1 MPYTVKKGT
10 EEGEKG
16 KECVYKKEGSKETK
30 VGCTDGPVKDYLAA
44 LYANTDES
52 LEKTIRDCIE
62 EAVDPSY
69 NQREYVTTVTVN
81 IDRKLGGEREE
92 TLREIRG
99 IRRVTTVST
108 LPDSAKSY
116 GTRQRVDLSVKFTLQ
131 GAESLQKYLQM
142 EFYPGLRK
150 IKGLS
155 IINVSNP
162 KEI

>member
-1 MPYTVKKGT
+1 MPYKA
-10 EEGEKG
+10 E
-16 KECVYKKEGSKETK
+16 
-30 VGCTDGPVKDYLAA
+30 
-44 LYANTDES
+44 N

-69 NQREYVTTVTVN
+69 NQREYVTTVTVS

-116 GTRQRVDLSVKFTLQ
+116 DTRHRVDLNVKFALQ
-131 GAESLQKYLQM
+131 GAESLQKYLQI
-142 EFYPGLRK
+142 ELYPGLRK

-162 KEI
+162 KDI

>member
-1 MPYTVKKGT
+1 MPYKA
-10 EEGEKG
+10 KG
-16 KECVYKKEGSKETK
+16 KCVYKKKRDGSLGKK

-52 LEKTIRDCIE
+52 LDEIIRKCIE

-69 NQREYVTTVTVN
+69 NQRQYVTTVTVR

-99 IRRVTTVST
+99 IKRVTTVSV
-108 LPDSAKSY
+108 LPDSAQSY
-116 GTRQRVDLSVKFTLQ
+116 ETRNRVDLSLKFALV
-131 GAESLQKYLQM
+131 GAESLQKYLQI
-142 EFYPGLRK
+142 ELIPGLRK

-155 IINVSNP
+155 VINLSNP

>member
-1 MPYTVKKGT
+1 MPYKA
-10 EEGEKG
+10 KG
-16 KECVYKKEGSKETK
+16 KCVYKKKRDGSLGKK

-44 LYANTDES
+44 LYANTDEN
-52 LEKTIRDCIE
+52 LEKTIKECVL

-69 NQREYVTTVTVN
+69 NQRQYSTIVTVS

-108 LPDSAKSY
+108 LPESAKSY
-116 GTRQRVDLSVKFTLQ
+116 GTRQRVDLNVKFALQ
-131 GAESLQKYLQM
+131 GAESLQKYLQI

>member
-1 MPYTVKKGT
+1 MPYKA
-10 EEGEKG
+10 KG
-16 KECVYKKEGSKETK
+16 KCVYKKKRDGSLGEK

-69 NQREYVTTVTVN
+69 NQREYATIVTVN

-116 GTRQRVDLSVKFTLQ
+116 DTRHRVDLNVKFALQ
-131 GAESLQKYLQM
+131 GAESLQKYLQI
-142 EFYPGLRK
+142 ELYPGLRK

-162 KEI
+162 KDI